1 MCEYKEDMDTAFR
14 LNELF
19 RMNCFRNWEKLL
31 SHYCILVFVI
41 FFDVRSSREGVV
53 MLIFVFLI
61 FLNSSRLFHRWSY
74 GILLYEIFTIGE
86 LFWLFWGIRFW
97 PPVS

>member
-14 LNELF
+14 LNEFVLYELF
-19 RMNCFRNWEKLL
+19 SELGKVIESLL
-31 SHYCILVFVI
+31 YSGLCN

-74 GILLYEIFTIGE
+74 GILLYEIFIIGK